1 MKIYMIAAVAKNRA
15 IGKDNKLLWNI
26 PEDLKHF
33 KRITTGH
40 AVLMGLNTWES
51 LPYKPLK
58 DRKNFVL
65 CPEGTEIDCPNTVG
79 VELVHDIDKFL
90 GRTDIED
97 VFVIGG
103 ASVYRLFI
111 DKADELFLT
120 IVDKEFD
127 ADTFF
132 PEFDESEYEKYKLDY
147 VNNQYMDSSE
157 IRDFDYSFWHYVKK

>member
-1 MKIYMIAAVAKNRA
+1 MIAAVAKNRA

-33 KRITTGH
+33 KKITTGH

-65 CPEGTEIDCPNTVG
+65 CPEGTEIDCPDTVD
-79 VELVHDIDKFL
+79 VELVHNIDKFL
-90 GRTDIED
+90 ERTDIED

-103 ASVYRLFI
+103 ASVYKLFI
-111 DKADELFLT
+111 DKADEMFLT
-120 IVDKEFD
+120 IVDKEFEAD
-127 ADTFF
+127 AFF
-132 PEFDESEYEKYKLDY
+132 PEFDESEYNIYQLNP
-147 VNNQYMDSSE
+147 VCNQHMDSNAL
-157 IRDFDYSFWHYVKK
+157 DYSFRHYVKKQK